1 MPATVFEN
9 LDSLLSAGRRD
20 LGSTEWVELTKSV
33 IADFA
38 AATWSPGG
46 PEGEDSVA
54 PPMLLLSLTNRLLPD
69 LLEVRGASSGVNY
82 GTGPVR
88 FGALPQAGDRIR
100 ASALLV
106 ESAEA
111 PAGVQTTVQI
121 RIEVEGADSPACTVD
136 SLSRWLR

>member
-1 MPATVFEN
+1 
-9 LDSLLSAGRRD
+9 
-20 LGSTEWVELTKSV
+20 
-33 IADFA
+33 
-38 AATWSPGG
+38 
-46 PEGEDSVA
+46 
-54 PPMLLLSLTNRLLPD
+54 MLLLSLTNRFLPD

-100 ASALLV
+100 ASALHV

-111 PAGVQTTVQI
+111 PGGVQTRVQI